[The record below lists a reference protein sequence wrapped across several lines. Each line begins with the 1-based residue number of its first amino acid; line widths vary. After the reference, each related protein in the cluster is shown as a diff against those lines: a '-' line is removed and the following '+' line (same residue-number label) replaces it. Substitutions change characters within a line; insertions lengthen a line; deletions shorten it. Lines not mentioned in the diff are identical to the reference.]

1 MRKTMAGAFKLM
13 IAAMLALA
21 IGTGAVFALN
31 QPGPRVNADAVAVLK
46 SQGVT
51 CGSCA
56 ARIEKALK
64 EKAGVAS
71 VEVDVEGGR
80 VMVAYDAKLATP
92 EALAAAVTGAGYGSS
107 VLQTMTAD
115 QYRAVTGKELTGRP
129 AKSGCACCADRQA
142 GK

>member
-1 MRKTMAGAFKLM
+1 MRKTTVGVFKLTS
-13 IAAMLALA
+13 AAILALV

-31 QPGPRVNADAVAVLK
+31 QPGPRANADAVAVLK

-56 ARIEKALK
+56 GRIEKALR

-71 VEVDVEGGR
+71 VEVEVEAGR
-80 VMVAYDAKLATP
+80 VVVAYDAKLVKA

-115 QYRAVTGKELTGRP
+115 QYRDVTGKELTARP